1 MSALDRAVLAAF
13 RKVLLPIVETP
24 QFQAR
29 LAAALAAEVAGG
41 QVLAA
46 DAAARPAPA
55 VTRAMLRDAETLDA
69 RKAEANRKRSE
80 TQKRNAE
87 ARRAAREQ
95 AERQAA
101 EAEAQA
107 VAAEHAEMRRLIAAG
122 TPELILAPEY
132 RRPAVRAEA
141 EPPAASPVVAHSM
154 QPDRFEPFPDD
165 AAEAQGHILAG
176 KGARWVAEEYGWPLA
191 FAQAFAAKLRAE
203 QKAPIAT
210 SPRDARA

>member
-13 RKVLLPIVETP
+13 RKVLLPIIGTAE
-24 QFQAR
+24 FQAR
-29 LAAALAAEVAGG
+29 LAAVMAEQKVKAVAAPPAP
-41 QVLAA
+41 
-46 DAAARPAPA
+46 RPAPP
-55 VTRAMLRDAETLDA
+55 VLRAMPRDVATVDD
-69 RKAEANRKRSE
+69 RRTEANRKRSE

-132 RRPAVRAEA
+132 RRPAARAEA

-203 QKAPIAT
+203 QKAPGAT